1 MQAVFNALV
10 PVFLLVALGVFLK
23 RTLLK
28 SENAWDSL
36 EDLTYYVLFPA
47 LLFLATATADLSKVP
62 IWGVFAAL
70 VIAILASA
78 FVLLALRVPMQNAFG
93 WSGPSF
99 TSVFQ
104 GGVRWNTYIAVGVAS
119 TLLGEGGL
127 AIAAVALASMIP
139 LINVLSVV
147 VLARYAPNSPA
158 KVKHVLVHLVRN
170 PFIWA
175 CGLGIALNAAG
186 LPLPKV
192 FTGFMNVLGQASLP
206 LGLMIVGAGLDLKTV
221 HRIDAAVLVSTA
233 AKMLLLPAI
242 AIAVGYFANVG
253 WPALAVIAIASS
265 VPSAPNG
272 YMLARQMGGDAPLLA
287 RILTIQIF
295 VALISIPVALFVAT
309 ALGMQK

>member
-1 MQAVFNALV
+1 MAVVNALI
-10 PVFLLVALGVFLK
+10 PVVLLVALGIFLK

-47 LLFLATATADLSKVP
+47 LLFLATATADLSRVP
-62 IWGVFAAL
+62 IWGIFAAL
-70 VIAILASA
+70 VTAIIASA
-78 FVLLALRVPMQNAFG
+78 FILLILRVPLQRRFG
-93 WSGPSF
+93 WSGPSY

-104 GGVRWNTYIAVGVAS
+104 GAVRWNTYIAVAVAS
-119 TLLGEGGL
+119 SLLGEFGL
-127 AIAAVALASMIP
+127 ALAAVALASMIP

-158 KVKHVLVHLVRN
+158 NVKAVMIHLLRN

-175 CGLGIALNAAG
+175 CGLGVAVNAMG

-192 FTGFMNVLGQASLP
+192 FTDFMNVLGQASLP
-206 LGLMIVGAGLDLKTV
+206 LGLMIVGAGLNMRTV
-221 HRIDAAVLVSTA
+221 ARIDAAVLISTA
-233 AKMLLLPAI
+233 AKMLVLPVVAI
-242 AIAVGYFANVG
+242 GTAYLAGVNGT
-253 WPALAVIAIASS
+253 ALMVIAIASS

-295 VALISIPVALFVAT
+295 VALLSIPAALFVA
-309 ALGMQK
+309 ASLGGKA

>member
-1 MQAVFNALV
+1 MQTILQALL
-10 PVFLLVALGVFLK
+10 PVFLLVALGVILK
-23 RTLLK
+23 RILLK

-36 EDLTYYVLFPA
+36 EDLTYYILFPA

-70 VIAILASA
+70 VIAILACS
-78 FVLLALRVPMQNAFG
+78 FLLIVLRVPMQRLFG
-93 WSGPSF
+93 WSGPAF

-104 GGVRWNTYIAVGVAS
+104 GGVRWNTYIALGVAS
-119 TLLGEGGL
+119 PLLGEQGL

-139 LINVLSVV
+139 LINVVSVV

-158 KVKHVLVHLVRN
+158 RVMQVLVHLLRN

-175 CGLGIALNAAG
+175 CGIGILVNMTG
-186 LPLPKV
+186 LPMPKV
-192 FTGFMNVLGQASLP
+192 IAGFLNVLGQASLP
-206 LGLMIVGAGLDLKTV
+206 LGLMIVGAGLNLKTL
-221 HRIDAAVLVSTA
+221 HKLNAAVLISTVV
-233 AKMLLLPAI
+233 KMLLLPAI
-242 AIAVGYFANVG
+242 AIGTGYFAGVG

-287 RILTIQIF
+287 HILTIQIF
-295 VALISIPVALFVAT
+295 AALVSIPT
-309 ALGMQK
+309 ALVVAAALAGAK

>member
-1 MQAVFNALV
+1 MIAVLNALV

-28 SENAWDSL
+28 SDNAWDSL

-62 IWGVFAAL
+62 IWGIFAAL
-70 VIAILASA
+70 VTAILACA
-78 FVLLALRVPMQNAFG
+78 LILLILRAPMQRAFG
-93 WSGPSF
+93 WSGPAY

-104 GGVRWNTYIAVGVAS
+104 GAVRWNTYIAVGVAS
-119 TLLGEGGL
+119 ALLGEIGL
-127 AIAAVALASMIP
+127 ALAAVALASMIP

-158 KVKHVLVHLVRN
+158 KVKHVLLHLLRN

-175 CGLGIALNAAG
+175 CGLGIAVNAAG
-186 LPLPKV
+186 VPLPKV

-206 LGLMIVGAGLDLKTV
+206 LGLMIVGAGLDLRTV
-221 HRIDAAVLVSTA
+221 AKLDAAVLVA
-233 AKMLLLPAI
+233 VAVKMLLLPAI
-242 AIAVGYFANVG
+242 AIATGHFAGVTG
-253 WPALAVIAIASS
+253 PALAVIAIASS

-295 VALISIPVALFVAT
+295 VALVSIPAALFITA
-309 ALGMQK
+309 ALGH

>member
-1 MQAVFNALV
+1 MIAVLNALI

-62 IWGVFAAL
+62 IWGIFASL

-78 FVLLALRVPMQNAFG
+78 AILLVLRIPMQRVFG
-93 WSGPSF
+93 WSGPSY

-119 TLLGEGGL
+119 ALLGEQGL
-127 AIAAVALASMIP
+127 ALAAVALASMIP
-139 LINVLSVV
+139 LINVLSVI

-158 KVKHVLVHLVRN
+158 KVKHVLIHLIRN

-175 CGLGIALNAAG
+175 CGIGIAINAAG
-186 LPLPKV
+186 VPLPKV
-192 FTGFMNVLGQASLP
+192 FTSFVNVLGQASLP
-206 LGLMIVGAGLDLKTV
+206 LGLMIVGAGLDLKTAA
-221 HRIDAAVLVSTA
+221 RIDAAVLVSTGV
-233 AKMLLLPAI
+233 KMLLLPAI
-242 AIAVGYFANVG
+242 AIGTGWLAGVG
-253 WPALAVIAIASS
+253 WPSIAVIAIAAS

-295 VALISIPVALFVAT
+295 VALVSIPAALFIAA
-309 ALGMQK
+309 ALGG

>member
-1 MQAVFNALV
+1 MIVVLNALI

-62 IWGVFAAL
+62 IWGIFAAL
-70 VIAILASA
+70 VTAIVASA
-78 FVLLALRVPMQNAFG
+78 FVLLVLRAPMQRAFG

-119 TLLGEGGL
+119 ALLGEIGL
-127 AIAAVALASMIP
+127 ALAAVALASMIP

-158 KVKHVLVHLVRN
+158 KIRHVLWHLLRN

-175 CGLGIALNAAG
+175 CGIGVVVNAVG

-192 FTGFMNVLGQASLP
+192 FSAFMNVLGQASLP
-206 LGLMIVGAGLDLKTV
+206 LGLMIVGAGLNLRTV
-221 HRIDAAVLVSTA
+221 AKIDSAVLVATGV
-233 AKMLLLPAI
+233 KMLLLPAI
-242 AIAVGYFANVG
+242 AIGVG
-253 WPALAVIAIASS
+253 WLSGVSGAALSVIAIASS

-295 VALISIPVALFVAT
+295 VALVSIPAALFIAAT
-309 ALGMQK
+309 LSR

>member
-1 MQAVFNALV
+1 MIAVLNALI
-10 PVFLLVALGVFLK
+10 PVFLLIALGVFLK
-23 RTLLK
+23 QTLLK
-28 SENAWDSL
+28 NENAWDSL

-62 IWGVFAAL
+62 IWGIFAAL
-70 VIAILASA
+70 VTAIVASA
-78 FVLLALRVPMQNAFG
+78 LVLLLLRVPMQRAFG
-93 WSGPSF
+93 WSGPAF

-119 TLLGEGGL
+119 ALLGEVGL
-127 AIAAVALASMIP
+127 ALAAVALASMIP

-158 KVKHVLVHLVRN
+158 KVKHVLWHLLRN

-175 CGLGIALNAAG
+175 CGVGIAVNAIG

-192 FTGFMNVLGQASLP
+192 FSAFMNVLGQASLP
-206 LGLMIVGAGLDLKTV
+206 LGLMIVGAGLNLRTV
-221 HRIDAAVLVSTA
+221 AKIDMGVVVATGT
-233 AKMLLLPAI
+233 KMLLLPAI
-242 AIAVGYFANVG
+242 AVGVG
-253 WPALAVIAIASS
+253 WLSGVSGPALTVVAIASS

-295 VALISIPVALFVAT
+295 VALLSIPAALFIAA
-309 ALGMQK
+309 ALSR

>member
-23 RTLLK
+23 RALLK
-28 SENAWDSL
+28 NENAWDSL

-70 VIAILASA
+70 VIAILTSA
-78 FVLLALRVPMQNAFG
+78 LLLIALRVPMQRAFG
-93 WSGPSF
+93 WSGPAF

-104 GGVRWNTYIAVGVAS
+104 GGVRWNTYIAVAVAS
-119 TLLGEGGL
+119 ALLGEVGL
-127 AIAAVALASMIP
+127 ALAAVALASMIP

-158 KVKHVLVHLVRN
+158 KVKHVLIHLLKN

-175 CGLGIALNAAG
+175 CCLGIAVNAAG
-186 LPLPKV
+186 IPLPKV

-221 HRIDAAVLVSTA
+221 AKIDAAVLVA
-233 AKMLLLPAI
+233 VGVKMLLLPAI
-242 AIAVGYFANVG
+242 AIGTGYFAGVG

-295 VALISIPVALFVAT
+295 VALISIPAALFIA
-309 ALGMQK
+309 AGLGL

>member
-10 PVFLLVALGVFLK
+10 PVVLLVTLGVFLK

-28 SENAWDSL
+28 SENAWNSI

-47 LLFLATATADLSKVP
+47 LLFLATATADLEKVP
-62 IWGVFAAL
+62 IWGIFAAL
-70 VIAILASA
+70 VTAIVTSAIL
-78 FVLLALRVPMQNAFG
+78 LLALRVPMQRAFS
-93 WSGPSF
+93 WSGPAY

-119 TLLGEGGL
+119 ALLGEVGL
-127 AIAAVALASMIP
+127 ALAAVALASMIP
-139 LINVLSVV
+139 LINIISVV

-158 KVKHVLVHLVRN
+158 KVKQVMIHLLRN
-170 PFIWA
+170 PFIWS
-175 CGLGIALNAAG
+175 CGIGIVVNATG

-221 HRIDAAVLVSTA
+221 AKFDSALIVATTV
-233 AKMLLLPAI
+233 KMLLMPVI
-242 AIAVGYFANVG
+242 AITTGYFAGVSG
-253 WPALAVIAIASS
+253 EALLVIAIASS

-272 YMLARQMGGDAPLLA
+272 YMLARQMGGDATLLA
-287 RILTIQIF
+287 RILTIQTF
-295 VALISIPVALFVAT
+295 VALLLIPLALFVA
-309 ALGMQK
+309 AGLNR

>member
-10 PVFLLVALGVFLK
+10 PVFLLVALGVLLK
-23 RTLLK
+23 RILLK
-28 SENAWDSL
+28 SDNAWDSL

-62 IWGVFAAL
+62 IWGIFTAL
-70 VIAILASA
+70 VTAIVASA
-78 FVLLALRVPMQNAFG
+78 AVLLLLRVPLQRAFG
-93 WSGPSF
+93 WSGPAY

-119 TLLGEGGL
+119 SLLGEVGL
-127 AIAAVALASMIP
+127 ALAAVALASMIP

-158 KVKHVLVHLVRN
+158 KVRQVFVHLLRN

-175 CGLGIALNAAG
+175 CGLGIAVNAAG
-186 LPLPKV
+186 IPLPKV
-192 FTGFMNVLGQASLP
+192 FSGFMNVLGQASLP
-206 LGLMIVGAGLDLKTV
+206 LGLMIVGAGLDLKKAV
-221 HRIDAAVLVSTA
+221 KVDSAVLVSTA
-233 AKMLLLPAI
+233 VKMLLLPAI
-242 AIAVGYFANVG
+242 AITTGYLVGATG
-253 WPALAVIAIASS
+253 AALAVVAIASA

-287 RILTIQIF
+287 RILTIQIL
-295 VALISIPVALFVAT
+295 VALVSIPAALAAAAF
-309 ALGMQK
+309 LSR

>member
-1 MQAVFNALV
+1 MIAVLNALV

-23 RTLLK
+23 RTLLR

-62 IWGVFAAL
+62 IWGVFTAL
-70 VIAILASA
+70 VVAILTSSI
-78 FVLLALRVPMQNAFG
+78 VLLVLRVPMQRAFG

-119 TLLGEGGL
+119 SLLGEIGL

-158 KVKHVLVHLVRN
+158 RIKEVLVHLVRN
-170 PFIWA
+170 PFIWS
-175 CGLGIALNAAG
+175 CGLGIAANAAG
-186 LPLPKV
+186 VPLPKV
-192 FTGFMNVLGQASLP
+192 FTGFMNILGQASLP
-206 LGLMIVGAGLDLKTV
+206 LGLMIVGAGLNLKTV
-221 HRIDAAVLVSTA
+221 HRVDAAVIVSTLV
-233 AKMLLLPAI
+233 KMLLLPTFAI
-242 AIAVGYFANVG
+242 GTAYFSGVSGA
-253 WPALAVIAIASS
+253 ALAIVAIASS

-295 VALISIPVALFVAT
+295 VALGSIPLALAIT
-309 ALGMQK
+309 ALLAP

>member
-1 MQAVFNALV
+1 MIVVLNALI

-28 SENAWDSL
+28 SENAWDSI

-62 IWGVFAAL
+62 IGGIIAAL
-70 VIAILASA
+70 VTAIVASA
-78 FVLLALRVPMQNAFG
+78 FILLALRAPMQRAFG
-93 WSGPSF
+93 WSGPAF

-119 TLLGEGGL
+119 ALLGEVGL
-127 AIAAVALASMIP
+127 ALAAVALASMIP

-158 KVKHVLVHLVRN
+158 KVKHVLWHLLRN

-175 CGLGIALNAAG
+175 CGIGVVMNAAG
-186 LPLPKV
+186 LPLPKMLTSFV
-192 FTGFMNVLGQASLP
+192 NTLGQASLS
-206 LGLMIVGAGLDLKTV
+206 LGLMIVGAGLNLRTLAK
-221 HRIDAAVLVSTA
+221 IDSAVLVATSI
-233 AKMLLLPAI
+233 KMLLLPVI
-242 AIAVGYFANVG
+242 AISIG
-253 WPALAVIAIASS
+253 WLSGVSGPALFVIAIASS

-272 YMLARQMGGDAPLLA
+272 YMLARQM
-287 RILTIQIF
+287 TIQII
-295 VALISIPVALFVAT
+295 VALVSIPAALFIAAT
-309 ALGMQK
+309 LGR

>member
-1 MQAVFNALV
+1 MVAVFNALV
-10 PVFLLVALGVFLK
+10 PVFLLVALGAFLK

-70 VIAILASA
+70 VTAILASS
-78 FVLLALRVPMQNAFG
+78 LLLILLRVPMQRAFG
-93 WSGPSF
+93 WSGPAF

-119 TLLGEGGL
+119 TLLGEMGL

-158 KVKHVLVHLVRN
+158 KVKHVLIHLLRN

-175 CGLGIALNAAG
+175 CGLGIVCNAAG
-186 LPLPKV
+186 VPLPKV

-221 HRIDAAVLVSTA
+221 AKIDAAVLVA
-233 AKMLLLPAI
+233 VAVKMLLLPAI
-242 AIAVGYFANVG
+242 AIGAGYFAGVTG
-253 WPALAVIAIASS
+253 PALAVIAIASS

-295 VALISIPVALFVAT
+295 VALVSIPAALFIAA
-309 ALGMQK
+309 ALSN

>member
-1 MQAVFNALV
+1 MIAVLNALV

-23 RTLLK
+23 RTLLR
-28 SENAWDSL
+28 SDNAWDSL

-62 IWGVFAAL
+62 IWGVFTAL
-70 VIAILASA
+70 VVAIVSCAV
-78 FVLLALRVPMQNAFG
+78 VLLALRAPMQRAFV
-93 WSGPSF
+93 WSGPAF

-119 TLLGEGGL
+119 SLLGEIGL
-127 AIAAVALASMIP
+127 ALAAVALASMIP
-139 LINVLSVV
+139 LINILSVI

-158 KVKHVLVHLVRN
+158 RIKEVLVHLLRN
-170 PFIWA
+170 PFIWS
-175 CGLGIALNAAG
+175 CGFGIALNAAG
-186 LPLPKV
+186 VPLPKV
-192 FTGFMNVLGQASLP
+192 FTSFLNILGQASLP

-221 HRIDAAVLVSTA
+221 HRIDAAVMVSTLV
-233 AKMLLLPAI
+233 KMLLLPVI
-242 AIAVGYFANVG
+242 AISTAYFYGVSGA
-253 WPALAVIAIASS
+253 ALAVVAIASS

-295 VALISIPVALFVAT
+295 VALASIPLALAAAAVLT
-309 ALGMQK
+309 P

>member
-28 SENAWDSL
+28 NENAWDSL

-70 VIAILASA
+70 VTAIVTSSV
-78 FVLLALRVPMQNAFG
+78 VLIALRVPMQKAFG
-93 WSGPSF
+93 WSGPSY

-104 GGVRWNTYIAVGVAS
+104 GGVRWNTYIAVGVAA
-119 TLLGEGGL
+119 TLLGEQGL

-158 KVKHVLVHLVRN
+158 KVKHVLIHLLKN

-175 CGLGIALNAAG
+175 CGLGIAFNAAG
-186 LPLPKV
+186 VPLPKV
-192 FTGFMNVLGQASLP
+192 FAGFMNVLGQASLP
-206 LGLMIVGAGLDLKTV
+206 LGLMIVGAGLDLRTV
-221 HRIDAAVLVSTA
+221 HKIDAAVLVA
-233 AKMLLLPAI
+233 VGVKMLLLPAI
-242 AIAVGYFANVG
+242 AIGTGYFAGVG

-272 YMLARQMGGDAPLLA
+272 YMLARQMGGDAPMLA

-295 VALISIPVALFVAT
+295 VALVSIPAALFIAA
-309 ALGMQK
+309 ALGL

>member
-1 MQAVFNALV
+1 MTAVFNALV
-10 PVFLLVALGVFLK
+10 SVFLLVALGAFLK

-28 SENAWDSL
+28 NENAWDSL

-62 IWGVFAAL
+62 IWGIFAAL
-70 VIAILASA
+70 VVAILASA
-78 FVLLALRVPMQNAFG
+78 LFLLLLRVPMQNTFS
-93 WSGPSF
+93 WSGPAF

-104 GGVRWNTYIAVGVAS
+104 GAVRWNTYIAVGVAS
-119 TLLGEGGL
+119 ALLGEIGL
-127 AIAAVALASMIP
+127 ALAAVALASMIP

-158 KVKHVLVHLVRN
+158 NVKYVLVQLLRN

-175 CGLGIALNAAG
+175 CGLGIAANAVG

-206 LGLMIVGAGLDLKTV
+206 LGLMIVGAGLDLRTAGK
-221 HRIDAAVLVSTA
+221 IDAAVLVA
-233 AKMLLLPAI
+233 VGVKMLLLPAI
-242 AIAVGYFANVG
+242 AIATGLFAGVSG
-253 WPALAVIAIASS
+253 PSLAVIAIASS

-295 VALISIPVALFVAT
+295 VALASIPAALAAA
-309 ALGMQK
+309 ALLAP

>member
-1 MQAVFNALV
+1 MIVVLNALI

-28 SENAWDSL
+28 NENAWDSL

-62 IWGVFAAL
+62 IWGIFAAL
-70 VIAILASA
+70 VTAIVASA
-78 FVLLALRVPMQNAFG
+78 FVLLVLRAPMQRAFG

-119 TLLGEGGL
+119 ALLGEIGL
-127 AIAAVALASMIP
+127 ALAAVALASMIP

-158 KVKHVLVHLVRN
+158 KIRHVLWHLLRN

-175 CGLGIALNAAG
+175 CGIGVVVNAVG

-192 FTGFMNVLGQASLP
+192 FSAFMNVLGQASLP
-206 LGLMIVGAGLDLKTV
+206 LGLMIVGAGLNLRTV
-221 HRIDAAVLVSTA
+221 AKIDSAVLVATGV
-233 AKMLLLPAI
+233 KMLLLPAI
-242 AIAVGYFANVG
+242 AIGVG
-253 WPALAVIAIASS
+253 WLSGASGAALSVIAIASS

-295 VALISIPVALFVAT
+295 VALVSIPAALFIAAT
-309 ALGMQK
+309 LSR